1 MSTICRQRRDL
12 FFIHRICKKEILW
25 YNVISFELR
34 KDQKNHMALIDT
46 ATQQAI
52 TQTTGLGTTAPTSV
66 VTSIVSWMLGILAV
80 IAVVLVIFAGIQW
93 MTSGGNEEKVTAAKN
108 LLRAAL
114 IGLVIIL
121 AAYGIALYVFRIL
134 SNVTGTRLS

>member
-1 MSTICRQRRDL
+1 
-12 FFIHRICKKEILW
+12 
-25 YNVISFELR
+25 
-34 KDQKNHMALIDT
+34 MALINT